1 MRFLWLLKIW
11 KYGPCFFVCGNA
23 VTDLPLSHVQTF
35 QKHMKGSKQ
44 EPQEQDTPKMA
55 RPFQA
60 IPMPYSPLSPQKENE
75 ELPEISGPV
84 LTGTTKKKKKER
96 GSTMNA
102 TNKTKGANVRGET
115 AGAEDGAGSSPK
127 ALLCKSKTEALP
139 TWQQPENEDRMS
151 WSIHLKTLLYEKACL
166 VYVTLAESD
175 YIAENYGMKYLEIH
189 WHA

>member
-1 MRFLWLLKIW
+1 
-11 KYGPCFFVCGNA
+11 
-23 VTDLPLSHVQTF
+23 
-35 QKHMKGSKQ
+35 MKGSKQ

-96 GSTMNA
+96 GIPVTA
-102 TNKTKGANVRGET
+102 AGGKIKGASVSCET
-115 AGAEDGAGSSPK
+115 AGAVDGAGSSPK
-127 ALLCKSKTEALP
+127 ALLCKFKTGALP
-139 TWQQPENEDRMS
+139 TWQQPENEDRMA

-175 YIAENYGMKYLEIH
+175 YVAENYGTKYLEISLGMH
-189 WHA
+189 SHIAKFRG